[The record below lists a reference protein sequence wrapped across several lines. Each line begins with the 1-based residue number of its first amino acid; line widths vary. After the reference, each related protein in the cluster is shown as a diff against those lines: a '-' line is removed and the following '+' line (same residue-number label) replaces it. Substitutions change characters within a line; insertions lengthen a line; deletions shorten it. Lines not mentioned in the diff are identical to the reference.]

1 MIYMKIRAINI
12 LSIWQH
18 SKLKMIYVSF
28 HPNIETNRSKKML
41 LKAGI
46 IVVFEDDND
55 NEDAVSLFSLALSS
69 STSIDEVLEKL
80 LFPSPPVSIMVGD
93 CVDITIIGFGFGVG
107 ENVVVAVV
115 TELDMV
121 VGDVV
126 LLFVSAV
133 DGISVFIITIV
144 GFVVGRFVALLFPR
158 VYQPM
163 MMMV

>member
-1 MIYMKIRAINI
+1 
-12 LSIWQH
+12 
-18 SKLKMIYVSF
+18 MIYVSF

-46 IVVFEDDND
+46 ILVFEDDND

-126 LLFVSAV
+126 LLFV
-133 DGISVFIITIV
+133 
-144 GFVVGRFVALLFPR
+144 
-158 VYQPM
+158 
-163 MMMV
+163 

>member
-46 IVVFEDDND
+46 ILVFEDDND
-55 NEDAVSLFSLALSS
+55 NEDAVSLFSLALLS
-69 STSIDEVLEKL
+69 STSIDEVLDESVL
-80 LFPSPPVSIMVGD
+80 DESSLFPSPPVSIMVGD

-126 LLFVSAV
+126 LLFV
-133 DGISVFIITIV
+133 
-144 GFVVGRFVALLFPR
+144 
-158 VYQPM
+158 
-163 MMMV
+163 